1 MSQAVGLFLF
11 VGFLRSSCQKEL
23 KGVLPNIETKYTQC
37 LLNLRVRLSRHCY
50 KVLKEK
56 LMILNKSRNLYFVT
70 DCKIKNSSEN
80 FLLFITKKYCIRNH
94 RVSVLFCSVQRTD
107 CWHSWVILLSGRLMP
122 LIKSSDVQVP

>member
-11 VGFLRSSCQKEL
+11 VFFLRSSCQKEL

-56 LMILNKSRNLYFVT
+56 FMILNKSRNLYFVT

-80 FLLFITKKYCIRNH
+80 VLLFIKKKILH
-94 RVSVLFCSVQRTD
+94 KKSQGLSIVLFSAKDR
-107 CWHSWVILLSGRLMP
+107 LLAFLGNSALWQTNA
-122 LIKSSDVQVP
+122 SYQVL